1 MILTLEYIL
10 GSKSELRRRDSS
22 LWLIGLMVITLIGLA
37 SCSNTVKDQKQAN
50 IELVQRYMDEVW
62 SQGKVSVIDEI
73 IGDGYVKH
81 WAAYEPTIGRDELK
95 TWVKRLRNSFPDW
108 NERIDAIHA
117 SGDMVFVRWTESGTF
132 YKDLHDVAATNKQ
145 VTISGM
151 GWTRISGGK
160 IVEEW
165 TIVDNWGMQRQLG
178 VVYPDEWLE
187 PGWE

>member
-1 MILTLEYIL
+1 MMILTLKYIL
-10 GSKSELRRRDSS
+10 GSKLLLGRRDSS
-22 LWLIGLMVITLIGLA
+22 PWLIGITIISLVGLS
-37 SCSNTVKDQKQAN
+37 SCSNSVKDQKQTN

-62 SQGKVSVIDEI
+62 SQGEVSVIDEI

-81 WAAYEPTIGRDELK
+81 WAAYEPTIGKEALK
-95 TWVKRLRNSFPDW
+95 TDVTRLRNSFPDW

-132 YKDLHDVAATNKQ
+132 SKDLLDVVATNKQ

-178 VVYPDEWLE
+178 VVYPDEWLG
-187 PGWE
+187 PGW